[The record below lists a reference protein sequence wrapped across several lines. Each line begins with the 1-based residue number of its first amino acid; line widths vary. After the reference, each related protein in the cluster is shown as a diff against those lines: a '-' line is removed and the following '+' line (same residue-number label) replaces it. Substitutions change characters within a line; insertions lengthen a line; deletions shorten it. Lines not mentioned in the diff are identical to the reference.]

1 MILTHTPEWLALKD
15 HHESIKATQ
24 MRQLFRKDPGRADSL
39 SREAC
44 GLFLDFSK
52 NLITSETMILLT
64 GLARAR
70 ALEAGIEAMFK
81 GERINRTENRSV
93 LHVAL
98 RNRGRQPVVVDGHD
112 VMPDVRAVLAQM
124 FAFADKIRSGS
135 WLGYTGKPIRNLVNI
150 GIGGSD
156 LGPVMVYEALCHY
169 TRRDL
174 RFRFVSNVD
183 GAHFLEQT
191 RDLDPEETLFIVAS
205 KTFTTQETMT
215 NAFTARRWLL
225 EKVGDEKAVAK
236 HFVALSTNSE
246 AVSAFGIQAE
256 NMFVFWDWVGG
267 RYSLT
272 SAIGLS
278 VAVALGEEGFTR
290 LLDGFYAMDCHFRET
305 PLEHNLPVIQAL
317 LGIWYTNFFG
327 AQAQA
332 IIPYSQYLHRF
343 SAYFQQGDMES
354 NGKSVTRGGEPVGW
368 DTGPIIWGEPGTNG
382 QHAFFQLMHQGTR
395 FIPCDFIGFA
405 KPLHELG
412 DHHAKLMANFFAQ
425 QEALAF
431 GKDAT
436 QVRAEG
442 VPEELVPFKTFEGS
456 RPCNCILAPQLTPE
470 VLGSLIALY
479 EHKIFVQGWV
489 WDIYSYDQ
497 WGVELGK
504 ALAGNILP
512 ELAPGARQTPEHD
525 TSTNNQILYYRK
537 YNG

>member
-1 MILTHTPEWLALKD
+1 MILTQTPEWAALKD
-15 HHESIKATQ
+15 HHELIKNTHI
-24 MRQLFRKDPGRADSL
+24 RQLFDKNPGRADSL

-52 NLITSETMILLT
+52 NRVTDETMKLLT
-64 GLARAR
+64 DLARAR
-70 ALEAGIEAMFK
+70 GLQNGIEAMFK

-98 RNRGRQPVVVDGHD
+98 RNRGQEAVVVDGRD
-112 VMPDVRAVLAQM
+112 VMPDVRAVLTQM
-124 FAFADKIRSGS
+124 FSFAEKIRSGS
-135 WLGYTGKPIRNLVNI
+135 WLGFTGKPIRNLVNI

-169 TRRDL
+169 SRRDL
-174 RFRFVSNVD
+174 RFRYVSNVD

-191 RDLDPEETLFIVAS
+191 RDLDPEETMFIVAS

-215 NAFTARRWLL
+215 NAFSARRWLVD
-225 EKVGDEKAVAK
+225 KVGDEKAVAK

-246 AVSAFGIQAE
+246 AVSSFGIEAE

-278 VAVALGEEGFTR
+278 LVVALGEEGFTQ
-290 LLDGFYAMDCHFRET
+290 LLDGFYAMDCHFRNA
-305 PLEHNLPVIQAL
+305 PLEDNLPVIQAL
-317 LGIWYTNFFG
+317 LGIWYVNFFG
-327 AQAQA
+327 AQSQA

-354 NGKSVTRGGEPVGW
+354 NGKSVTRDGKPVTW

-382 QHAFFQLMHQGTR
+382 QHAFFQLMHQGTH

-405 KPLHELG
+405 KPLQALG

-431 GKDAT
+431 GKDAA

-442 VPEELVPFKTFEGS
+442 VPEQLVPFKTFSGS
-456 RPCNCILAPQLTPE
+456 RPCNSIMAPQLTPE

-479 EHKIFVQGWV
+479 EHKIFVQGWI

-512 ELAPGARQTPEHD
+512 ELAPDAEQSPEHD
-525 TSTNNQILYYRK
+525 TSTNNLIRYYHK
-537 YNG
+537 HNS